1 MEARSEAEDLWIS
14 VKKALKTRLAEK
26 LYSLWFAPI
35 LPVEVKNEKL
45 VLEVRD
51 VFCECWIRDNY
62 SKPLLNVISECAK
75 RPLGVEFVVRQGSSE
90 GGWPEKDK
98 AGQRRQR
105 NGNLEPS
112 PKLPGRIPALF
123 NPNYT
128 FKTLVVSEN
137 NRMAHGA
144 AIAAA
149 QTPGKAYNP
158 VFIYGGVG
166 LGKTHLLHAI
176 GHHVSESRRPIRVAY
191 LSCEKFINEFID
203 SLQNNRLTR
212 FRRKY
217 RQTDILLLDDVQF
230 LSGKE
235 RTQEEFFHTFN
246 ALHESGKQIVI
257 TCDSP
262 ACEINGQEQR
272 LISRFEWGMSADL
285 QPPDTE
291 TRLAILRKKSI
302 SMDADLPNEVLELL
316 ADRIRSNIRR
326 LEGALIRV
334 VTYTHISSEK
344 ISADFVEDLLRDVFQ
359 KEGKPAVTIEKIQ
372 REIASHYDIRL
383 ADMSSRR
390 RPESI
395 AFPRQVAMFLCRQ
408 LTDKSLSRIGEAFGR
423 GHGTVLHA
431 CRLVKDR
438 MDTDPSI
445 REAVFYLEKQLQR

>member
-1 MEARSEAEDLWIS
+1 MEARSEAENLWIS

-26 LYSLWFAPI
+26 LYGMWFAPI
-35 LPVEVKNEKL
+35 RLIKVKNEKL

-51 VFCECWIRDNY
+51 VFCEVWIRDNY
-62 SKPLLNVISECAK
+62 SKALLNIISECAN
-75 RPLGVEFVVRQGSSE
+75 RPLGFEFVVRQDSGAKRT
-90 GGWPEKDK
+90 EKARD
-98 AGQRRQR
+98 GQGIQR
-105 NGNLEPS
+105 NGDGTPS
-112 PKLPGRIPALF
+112 RTLPGRIPLPF

-128 FKTLVVSEN
+128 FETLVVSEN

-149 QTPGKAYNP
+149 QMPGKAYNP

-176 GHHVSESRRPIRVAY
+176 GHHVSENRRPIKVTY
-191 LSCEKFINEFID
+191 LTCEKFMNEFIEG
-203 SLQNNRLTR
+203 LKNNQLTS

-217 RQTDILLLDDVQF
+217 RQTDILLLDDVQI

-246 ALHESGKQIVI
+246 TLHESRKQIVI

-262 ACEINGQEQR
+262 ACEITGLEQR

-285 QPPDTE
+285 QLPDTE
-291 TRLAILRKKSI
+291 TRLAILRKKAK
-302 SMDADLPNEVLELL
+302 SMDAVLPHEILELL

-334 VTYTHISSEK
+334 VSFTQLSGRK
-344 ISADFVEDLLRDVFQ
+344 ISLERAETLLRELFQ
-359 KEGKPAVTIEKIQ
+359 EEGKSAVTIEKIQ
-372 REIASHYDIRL
+372 KQVALHFDVRL
-383 ADMSSRR
+383 ASMSSRR
-390 RPESI
+390 RTEDI

-408 LTDKSLSRIGEAFGR
+408 LTDKSLIIIGEAFGR

-431 CRLVKDR
+431 CRVVKDR
-438 MDTDPSI
+438 MDTDSSI
-445 REAVFYLEKQLQR
+445 RRAVFHLEKQLQR

>member
-14 VKKALKTRLAEK
+14 VKETLKTRLAEK
-26 LYSLWFAPI
+26 LYGMWFASI

-51 VFCECWIRDNY
+51 VFCEVWIRDNY
-62 SKPLLNVISECAK
+62 SKALLNVISECAK
-75 RPLGVEFVVRQGSSE
+75 RPLGFEFVVRQGSGLE
-90 GGWPEKDK
+90 RAEKAK
-98 AGQRRQR
+98 AERGIQR
-105 NGNLEPS
+105 NGDRTPLQKS
-112 PKLPGRIPALF
+112 PGRIPTSF

-128 FKTLVVSEN
+128 FETLVVSEN

-144 AIAAA
+144 AIASA

-176 GHHVSESRRPIRVAY
+176 GHHVSKSRRPIQVAY
-191 LSCEKFINEFID
+191 LTCEKFMNEFIEG
-203 SLQNNRLTR
+203 LQNNQLSR

-217 RQTDILLLDDVQF
+217 RQTDILLLDDVQI

-262 ACEINGQEQR
+262 AFEITGLEQR
-272 LISRFEWGMSADL
+272 LVSRFEWGMSADL
-285 QPPDTE
+285 HPPDTE
-291 TRLAILRKKSI
+291 TRLAILRKKAA
-302 SMDADLPNEVLELL
+302 SMAAVLPNEILELL

-334 VTYTHISSEK
+334 VTFTRISGRE
-344 ISADFVEDLLRDVFQ
+344 ISLERAETLLRELFQ
-359 KEGKPAVTIEKIQ
+359 EEGKSTVTIEKI
-372 REIASHYDIRL
+372 RKEVALHFDIRL
-383 ADMSSRR
+383 ASMSSRR
-390 RPESI
+390 RTEDI
-395 AFPRQVAMFLCRQ
+395 AFARQVAMFLCRR
-408 LTDKSLSRIGEAFGR
+408 LTDKSLIIIGEAFGR

-431 CRLVKDR
+431 CRVVKDR
-438 MDTDPSI
+438 MDTDSSI
-445 REAVFYLEKQLQR
+445 RRVVLHLEKQMQG